1 MDYGP
6 LSLIHRLLSCAM
18 CLHLSLCAFLRFY
31 GPLFCSMFHYSAL
44 WAVVP
49 FYVPSSWSMCRRTNL
64 WTVIHVLWTVFIF
77 LYYINFI
84 SDLCAFLR
92 FYGPLFCS
100 MGHDFVLWTFI
111 LFYGPLSCSMCHH
124 LVLCAISPPYVP
136 SLPIYG
142 PSATF
147 YVPTTTTTTQKNRT
161 TIALP
166 IVIRSSP
173 PGPRSTAQP
182 SALFQLTQ
190 YVSRCVF
197 ALFYAIGDADAFK

>member
-44 WAVVP
+44 WAVFP
-49 FYVPSSWSMCRRTNL
+49 FFFPSSCSMCRRTNL

-77 LYYINFI
+77 LYYIYFI

-100 MGHDFVLWTFI
+100 MGHHLALWAVVPF
-111 LFYGPLSCSMCHH
+111 
-124 LVLCAISPPYVP
+124 YVP
-136 SLPIYG
+136 SSWSMCRRNNL
-142 PSATF
+142 
-147 YVPTTTTTTQKNRT
+147 RT
-161 TIALP
+161 
-166 IVIRSSP
+166 IR
-173 PGPRSTAQP
+173 
-182 SALFQLTQ
+182 
-190 YVSRCVF
+190 
-197 ALFYAIGDADAFK
+197 